1 MSLLSLF
8 RARPARGQEPQRRDP
23 PLGPLDATTEN
34 IPSADPGIHAGST
47 ETLLQPHHDLL
58 SRLKLCYGSDKAVFE
73 RDLLAPIHRLA
84 EFVNALPATADNYFC
99 DRGGLL
105 RLALEVAFFAL
116 QGTDGHI
123 VASKATIS
131 ERRVLEPRWRLAT
144 FYAGLCSELH
154 RTLSQLVVTD
164 EKGAEWP
171 SYLGGLSP
179 WLASRG
185 SKRFFVRWLANAQE
199 SRGLGVFALPHVLL
213 PETAQHLSVGNRL
226 VMPQLLASIAGT
238 PCVRE
243 QSLLVELVRR
253 STALVI
259 NRDLISNANRY
270 GRPILGAHIER
281 YLIDAMRRL
290 VLDHPAWSPNQ
301 ERSRVWHARD
311 GLFVVWPNA
320 ALEIRKL
327 LEADE
332 LPGIPQDPQTIL
344 EILLRAGVALP
355 HPSGASVWTI
365 APQAGKAAMEAIRL
379 VAPEI
384 LLTAFNEHNA
394 LDTSIVSTGVQG
406 NATKSTLGPRNKP
419 APLAANA
426 APSAAATEPRAA
438 EPAVASSSPAPLEPR
453 EAAVAPSPQ
462 LTLLGQDQ
470 PDPENVVDPRDGAQ
484 PDPEADPVGD
494 PDVDPES
501 DEAGHELQAALDA
514 DVEPFRLDAPFRL
527 APQVRDA
534 LAEAV
539 DSLNGD
545 AKAALAVTVP
555 TGVFVALEHFKRC
568 GIDAAV
574 VLRSLD
580 ELSMTVAQGGRTKT
594 VQHDFC
600 GRNTLGFVL
609 LPRFVAGLDP
619 SQFAPP
625 TRS

>member
-8 RARPARGQEPQRRDP
+8 RARPTKGQEPQRRDP
-23 PLGPLDATTEN
+23 PLGPLEATTEN
-34 IPSADPGIHAGST
+34 IPSADPGIHAASI
-47 ETLLQPHHDLL
+47 ETLLQTHHDLL

-365 APQAGKAAMEAIRL
+365 APQPGKAAMEAIKL

-384 LLTAFNEHNA
+384 LLTGFNEHKA
-394 LDTSIVSTGVQG
+394 LDAAIVSTGVQA
-406 NATKSTLGPRNKP
+406 NATKASVGPRNKP
-419 APLAANA
+419 ASPAPNTTTPAAGTGPVAAELVVASPALSLLETHEATA
-426 APSAAATEPRAA
+426 APSA
-438 EPAVASSSPAPLEPR
+438 
-453 EAAVAPSPQ
+453 Q

-470 PDPENVVDPRDGAQ
+470 PVAEAVDEQHDDPETDPPA
-484 PDPEADPVGD
+484 GD
-494 PDVDPES
+494 
-501 DEAGHELQAALDA
+501 AGPELQAALDA
-514 DVEPFRLDAPFRL
+514 EIEPFRLDAPFRL

-539 DSLNGD
+539 ASLNGD
-545 AKAALAVTVP
+545 PKAALAVTVP

-568 GIDAAV
+568 GIDASV

-580 ELSMTVAQGGRTKT
+580 ELSMTVSHGGRTKT

-600 GRNTLGFVL
+600 GRNTLGFIL

-619 SQFAPP
+619 ALFAPP